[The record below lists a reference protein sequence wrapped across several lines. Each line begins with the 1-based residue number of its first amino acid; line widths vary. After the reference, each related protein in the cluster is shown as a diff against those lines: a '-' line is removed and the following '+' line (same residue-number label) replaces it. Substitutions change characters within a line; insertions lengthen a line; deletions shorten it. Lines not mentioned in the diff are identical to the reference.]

1 MKMKLSMILIAM
13 AAVTVTSSCK
23 KQLDI
28 NTDPNNPS
36 LDQLTPKLVF
46 PTALVSAGGRIG
58 GDLAILG
65 GIWAQFYTQNTTS
78 NQYKDIDAFDLT
90 KSDFGSSVTESPWA
104 ELYSGGLNDL
114 QFVIRRAT
122 EEQDW
127 TYVLLGTT
135 MKAYTMQVLVDLYD
149 QIPYSEAFQGINNMT
164 PKFDD
169 GYSVY
174 RGLIAELD
182 AALAKDFS
190 ASTNSSPGSYDL
202 VWPGTGATLEQ
213 QEADWA
219 SAGNLQRWIA
229 FANTLKLKMYLRMVY
244 AKPAEAEAGIR
255 AMYTA
260 GAQFLNEDANLD
272 FFENAE
278 NKSNPMY
285 EFNNRKLNT
294 DANLKASVTFL
305 SWLQTNGDPRVDN
318 YILPRTGSTTQY
330 LAIHQGDF
338 LNPDPVFNNASKAN
352 LSPLDPVDFISK
364 AESHFL
370 QAEALER
377 YFGGA
382 GAQAQYEAGVRASFA
397 RYGDNPNALLAGAYA
412 YPAAGNFEQKL
423 EAIIVQKWASM
434 PKSHS
439 LEAYFERNRT
449 GYPRTSTVYSTDP
462 TYVPGRFVYP
472 RNGVT
477 GGLFAKRLI
486 FPDIER
492 SKNPNTPP
500 EEPITKKVWWDVR

>member
-1 MKMKLSMILIAM
+1 MKMKLTMILIAL
-13 AAVTVTSSCK
+13 AAVTVSSCK
-23 KQLDI
+23 KQFDI
-28 NTDPNNPS
+28 NKDPDNPS

-46 PTALVSAGGRIG
+46 PSAVASSAGRIG

-78 NQYKDIDAFDLT
+78 NQYKNIDAFNMT
-90 KSDFGSSVTESPWA
+90 KSDFGSTIISSPWA
-104 ELYSGGLNDL
+104 ELYSGALNDL
-114 QFVIRRAT
+114 SFTIKKASDAG
-122 EEQDW
+122 DW
-127 TYVLLGTT
+127 TYVLLGTVI
-135 MKAYTMQVLVDLYD
+135 KAYTMQVLVDLYD
-149 QIPYSEAFQGINNMT
+149 QIPYSEAFQGINNLQ

-174 RGLIAELD
+174 KGLLAELD

-190 ASTNSSPGSYDL
+190 ASTNSSPGAYDL
-202 VWPGTGATLEQ
+202 LWPGTGATIEQ
-213 QEADWA
+213 QEADWV
-219 SAGNLQRWIA
+219 SNGNLQKWIR

-255 AMYTA
+255 AMYSA
-260 GAQFLNEDANLD
+260 NAEFLQENAWLNV
-272 FFENAE
+272 FENAE
-278 NKSNPMY
+278 NKSNPLF

-305 SWLQTNGDPRVDN
+305 SWLQTNGDPRIDN
-318 YILPRTGSTTQY
+318 YFLFKTGSTNQY
-330 LAIHQGDF
+330 LGINQGDF
-338 LNPDPVFNNASKAN
+338 LNPDPAFNNASKAN
-352 LSPLDPVDFISK
+352 ISPTDPVDFISL

-377 YFGGA
+377 FFGGA
-382 GAQAQYEAGVRASFA
+382 GAKAHYEDGVRESFA

-412 YPAAGNFEQKL
+412 YPSAGTFEQKL
-423 EAIIVQKWASM
+423 EAIITQKWASM

-439 LEAYFERNRT
+439 LEAFFERNRT
-449 GYPRTSTVYSTDP
+449 GYPRTSLVYSTDP
-462 TYVPGRFVYP
+462 SYVPGRFVYP
-472 RNGVT
+472 KNGVT
-477 GGLFAKRLI
+477 NGLFPKRLI

-500 EEPITKKVWWDVR
+500 EEPVTKKVWWDVH

>member
-1 MKMKLSMILIAM
+1 MKLSMILIALV
-13 AAVTVTSSCK
+13 AVTVSSCK

-28 NTDPNNPS
+28 NKDPDNPG

-46 PTALVSAGGRIG
+46 PSAVASSAGRIG

-78 NQYKDIDAFDLT
+78 NQYKNIDAFDLT
-90 KSDFGSSVTESPWA
+90 KSDFGSTITSSPWA
-104 ELYSGGLNDL
+104 ELYSGALNDL
-114 QFVIRRAT
+114 SFTIRKAA
-122 EEQDW
+122 EQEDW
-127 TYVLLGTT
+127 TYVLMGTVI
-135 MKAYTMQVLVDLYD
+135 KAYTMQVLVDIYD
-149 QIPYSEAFQGINNMT
+149 QIPYSEAFQGINNLQ

-174 RGLIAELD
+174 KGLLAELD
-182 AALAKDFS
+182 AALAKDFD
-190 ASTNSSPGSYDL
+190 ASTNSSPGAYDL
-202 VWPGTGATLEQ
+202 LWPGTGATIEQ
-213 QEADWA
+213 QEADWV
-219 SAGNLQRWIA
+219 SNGNLDKWIR

-260 GAQFLNEDANLD
+260 NAQFLNENAWLNV
-272 FFENAE
+272 FENAE
-278 NKSNPMY
+278 NKSNPLF

-305 SWLQTNGDPRVDN
+305 SWLQTNGDPRIDN
-318 YILPRTGSTTQY
+318 YFLFRTGSTTQY
-330 LAIHQGDF
+330 LGIHQGDF
-338 LNPDPVFNNASKAN
+338 LNTDPLFNNASKAN
-352 LSPLDPVDFISK
+352 ISPTDPVDFISL

-377 YFGGA
+377 FFGGA
-382 GAQAQYEAGVRASFA
+382 GAKNHYDEGVQASFA
-397 RYGDNPNALLAGAYA
+397 RYNDNAASLLAGAYA
-412 YPAAGNFEQKL
+412 YPAAGTFEQKL
-423 EAIIVQKWASM
+423 EAIITQKWASM

-462 TYVPGRFVYP
+462 TYIPGRFVYP
-472 RNGVT
+472 KNGVT
-477 GGLFAKRLI
+477 NGLFAKRLI
-486 FPDIER
+486 YPDIER

-500 EEPITKKVWWDVR
+500 EEPVTKKVWWDVR